1 MPAKR
6 NYLKK
11 GWLAQ
16 IINDLIFFFSSSADS
31 EETESSALK
40 ETTELLSDEI
50 YFNDTLTNNI
60 TNLDDERIDSL
71 LPTRVSELDKIIR
84 ASK

>member
-1 MPAKR
+1 MI
-6 NYLKK
+6 L
-11 GWLAQ
+11 
-16 IINDLIFFFSSSADS
+16 FCFSSSADS
-31 EETESSALK
+31 AETESSALK

-71 LPTRVSELDKIIR
+71 LPTEVSELDKIIR

>member
-1 MPAKR
+1 MI
-6 NYLKK
+6 
-11 GWLAQ
+11 WF
-16 IINDLIFFFSSSADS
+16 FFFSSSADS

-71 LPTRVSELDKIIR
+71 LPTEVSELDKIIR

>member
-1 MPAKR
+1 
-6 NYLKK
+6 
-11 GWLAQ
+11 
-16 IINDLIFFFSSSADS
+16 
-31 EETESSALK
+31 
-40 ETTELLSDEI
+40 LLSDEI

-71 LPTRVSELDKIIR
+71 LPTEVSELDKIIR